1 MKESVYVMAMEIG
14 SEFPDGITFDELIEK
29 IEKKSGKTISI
40 NAKYG
45 LVEWFV
51 EAFTTDDRIRAS
63 SHKPFETYRTMIPS
77 YFRDKRDFYLPA
89 FQDFQRAKFV
99 LSGKTFKQYIDYL
112 ELKESREQALKANK
126 TAKVSIWIAMVTLLA
141 STIIPLFSKPIPQ
154 PPFEVEVIDDKTQ
167 NQALE
172 LEIRAL
178 KEELQRVET
187 LIQTYE
193 SDTLNE

>member
-112 ELKESREQALKANK
+112 ELKESREQALKANR
-126 TAKVSIWIAMVTLLA
+126 TAKVSIWIAMITLLA

-187 LIQTYE
+187 LIQTYK
-193 SDTLNE
+193 SDTLND